1 MINRV
6 LLRIKIV
13 QILYSFYKGG
23 TTSLTLAEKE
33 LLFSI
38 EKTYDLYFH
47 LLQLSIDIT
56 RYADLRIDAR
66 RNKLMPTEE
75 DLNPNTRFVENQF
88 VKQLDQN
95 KRLNEYLSERK
106 LSWVNYPDVVK
117 KLYEKIIASD
127 FYNDYMSA
135 DTVDYESDKSVWR
148 KIYKKIILIDQD
160 LEEALE
166 EQSIYW
172 IDDIDIVLS
181 FIIKSIKKFEHENGA
196 DQTLMPMFKDE
207 QDWEF
212 AKELLSKSIEKSDE
226 YQDLI
231 TKFTKNWDYDRIAFM
246 DILILK
252 VALAEIMTFPT
263 IPINVSLNEY
273 IEISK
278 FYSTEKSANFING
291 VLDNIVNQLKSENKL
306 IKVLMFNSK

>member
-135 DTVDYESDKSVWR
+135 DTVDYESDKSIWR